1 MDDKE
6 TIINKYEE
14 APLIELEDFK
24 CPDGAISFFIDG
36 FDNKKLRVALWNIN
50 SESGTIIL
58 QSGRT
63 EFIEKYYEVI
73 DGFISRG
80 YCVAAM
86 DWRGQGLSE
95 RTSKNIRLGH
105 IDSFTEYD
113 NDLTITL
120 KMYADYCP
128 KPWIGF
134 GHSMGGC
141 LMASNFAVNQAT
153 YKALILCAPMLSIKI
168 RPSLNF
174 IVRSIGLISS
184 IGFKDL
190 AIERPNWD
198 NKKGWLEEEFNENHL
213 TSDQY
218 RFDRVYRLICKE
230 QALGVKGLSLGWIY
244 EALKRTNEFKEKNWG
259 ANIKKPSLLLNA
271 TQDKLVSPSGNVQ
284 ILKKFKNSYIEDIDS
299 KHEIFME
306 SDAIRE
312 QAWNKVDEFLMN
324 I

>member
-6 TIINKYEE
+6 AIINKYEK

-24 CPDGAISFFIDG
+24 CPEGATGFFVNG

-50 SESGTIIL
+50 SDKGTIIL

-73 DGFISRG
+73 EGFILRG

-105 IDSFTEYD
+105 IDSFKEYD
-113 NDLTITL
+113 KDLVETL
-120 KMYADYCP
+120 EMYKELCP

-141 LMASNFAVNQAT
+141 LMASSLVKNEEN
-153 YKALILCAPMLSIKI
+153 YKALILCAPMLSIQS
-168 RPSLNF
+168 RTSLRI
-174 IVRSIGLISS
+174 IVSALGSISS
-184 IGFKDL
+184 LGFKDL
-190 AIERPNWD
+190 AIDRPNWD
-198 NKKGWLEEEFNENHL
+198 DKKGWLEDEFNENFL

-218 RFDRVYRLICKE
+218 RFDRTYRLICKE
-230 QALGVKGLSLGWIY
+230 HALGVKGLSLGWIY
-244 EALKRTNEFKEKNWG
+244 EAVKRTNEFKDKNWG
-259 ANIKKPSLLLNA
+259 VGIESPILLLNA
-271 TQDKLVSPSGNVQ
+271 TQDRLVSPSENVQ
-284 ILKKFKNSYIEDIDS
+284 IINRFKNNHIENIDS

-306 SDAIRE
+306 PDSIRN
-312 QAWNKVDEFLMN
+312 QAWEKVDEFLASL
-324 I
+324 